1 MFVVAARDATVT
13 ALAEAVGEAGL
24 RCTGFEVVESSM
36 LALEE
41 GIAESTTG
49 GAMIRIDSKS
59 SLLTLSSEARLFL
72 ARPLRVDAT
81 LMDQAAERAL
91 ASSEPAGSEILALLE
106 PLLLD
111 IQRSLDYYE
120 SEYGRAPAS
129 RLTLLPGPIDLAP
142 LAPLAPALTEALRPL
157 RVEAY
162 ALERHFAFESA
173 PPSRQHGE
181 LALACGAALAD
192 DSTFGAS
199 LVPKRIRLR
208 AESFGLDR
216 VLSLA
221 AVVVVAMG
229 SYAAFLAW
237 GLHTEGAVLDAL
249 VARERV
255 VASELATATAEAI
268 ARGEAVPAG
277 VDAATLR
284 DHRDARLAL
293 LRDLGQRDPGTATRF
308 SSLLL
313 GLARQ
318 DLENVWLE
326 RIEFADAGESI
337 SLAGRTLRAEDVPSF
352 LRRLREEEVFAG
364 RRFRTFE
371 IERGTGSEP
380 GLQFRVATRGATEA
394 APGDVR

>member
-1 MFVVAARDATVT
+1 
-13 ALAEAVGEAGL
+13 
-24 RCTGFEVVESSM
+24 
-36 LALEE
+36 
-41 GIAESTTG
+41 
-49 GAMIRIDSKS
+49 
-59 SLLTLSSEARLFL
+59 
-72 ARPLRVDAT
+72 
-81 LMDQAAERAL
+81 MDQAAERAL

-129 RLTLLPGPIDLAP
+129 RLTLLPGPID

-394 APGDVR
+394 TPGDVR